1 MRRATIADVARAAGV
16 SVATVS
22 RIVNGQVSRFAPETV
37 ERVRAASAALAYRP
51 AEAGRALRTQQSRI
65 VALLVPD
72 AANEFCAAVAGS
84 LETAL
89 RPLGLAM
96 MLCNTGDEA
105 GRQDDY
111 LAAMR
116 SHGARAIVL
125 LGAVDSPG
133 LRGLLAQR
141 FPLVFVN
148 RRPPKG
154 MQGHFV
160 GVDDYAAGR
169 AIADELVRRGRRHC
183 AALHGPR
190 SSTTSASRL
199 QGFLDRLE
207 EHGLAVPPERLR
219 ETRLTI
225 EEGYRQAVALLDG
238 GQPPDAIF
246 CGNDLIAYG
255 AHRRCRELGL
265 EVPADLLLFGFD
277 DNPRNPW
284 LAPWL
289 STVHVPVEQFGP
301 AIAELI
307 DGMAARRERGEVS
320 NLLLPFALVVRGLEP
335 DPIARPPA
343 RQRSP
348 KKGPTAF
355 KPSARG
361 GA

>member
-1 MRRATIADVARAAGV
+1 MLVNRLRKKVGEVELRMRRTTVGDVARAAGV
-16 SVATVS
+16 SVATV
-22 RIVNGQVSRFAPETV
+22 
-37 ERVRAASAALAYRP
+37 
-51 AEAGRALRTQQSRI
+51 SRI

-89 RPLGLAM
+89 RARGLAM
-96 MLCNTGDEA
+96 MLCNTGDDAE
-105 GRQDDY
+105 RQDDY
-111 LAAMR
+111 LAEML
-116 SHGARAIVL
+116 SHGVRAVVL

-133 LRGLLAQR
+133 LRTLMERR

-169 AIADELVRRGRRHC
+169 AIADELVRQGRRRC
-183 AALHGPR
+183 AALHGPLT
-190 SSTTSASRL
+190 SATSASRL

-207 EHGLAVPPERLR
+207 EHGLAVGPARLR
-219 ETRLTI
+219 ESGLTI
-225 EEGYRQAVALLDG
+225 EDGYREAVTLLG
-238 GQPPDAIF
+238 RGPAPDAVF

-255 AHRRCRELGL
+255 AHRRCLELGIA
-265 EVPADLLLFGFD
+265 VPEALLLFGFD

-301 AIAELI
+301 SIADLI
-307 DGMAARRERGEVS
+307 DGIAARRERGEIS
-320 NLLLPFALVVRGLEP
+320 NLLLPFSLVMRGLDVELSVR
-335 DPIARPPA
+335 RPA
-343 RQRSP
+343 HQRSP
-348 KKGPTAF
+348 QKGSTAIN
-355 KPSARG
+355 PAERG
-361 GA
+361 GS